1 MAFSPVKKFLSDL
14 NPNIGVGVNLP
25 LSGPSVFI
33 SNYTTKEAIKNNLIN
48 YFLTN
53 PGELPLNPTFGSGLR
68 SYIFEQISQDLL
80 SNLEE
85 YIIQKINFYFSMISI
100 DSLVITQQ
108 EDTNLIR
115 VILKYN
121 IIDTNMT
128 DTLNIQL

>member
-1 MAFSPVKKFLSDL
+1 MNTQGK
-14 NPNIGVGVNLP
+14 
-25 LSGPSVFI
+25 
-33 SNYTTKEAIKNNLIN
+33 
-48 YFLTN
+48 
-53 PGELPLNPTFGSGLR
+53 
-68 SYIFEQISQDLL
+68 
-80 SNLEE
+80 
-85 YIIQKINFYFSMISI
+85 NFYFSMISI